1 MRIAHITAT
10 FPPYYAGTGL
20 VCYYQARELARLGHS
35 VTVFTAADP
44 SGEAPSPEG
53 VTVRRLPALFRM
65 GNAPFLPGLL
75 ALRDFDVLHLH
86 YPFIFGAEMV
96 RLVSVARRIPYVLTH
111 HNDLI
116 GDGVRRYLFDFY
128 TAVCAPP
135 VFRGARKYLVVS
147 RDHAASCRLAS
158 FFRRR
163 PADVVEVPNG
173 VDTEHFRPDVDGTEV
188 RRRYGIPE
196 SLRLV
201 LFVGSL
207 DRAHPFKGAG
217 YLLRAFARMGDQGV
231 GLMLVGDG
239 DLKPS
244 LVALAE
250 TLGIARRVWFVGTV
264 PHWDLPPYY
273 AASDLVVLPSFLE
286 SFGMV
291 LIEAM
296 ACGRPVLAHAI
307 PGARSVVRDG
317 EDGLLARPGDMDDL
331 VEKMRALL
339 EDPSRRAQM
348 GRQGRARVEAEYAW
362 PRIIPRLVQAYQEAL
377 ESDTDRHRWTR
388 ISSLTRH
395 LCRAF
400 SRTCSIRRPLI
411 SVRRWPAPGA
421 VPCVSLP
428 ATASTGRN
436 WPGGWN
442 SARTGRGMG
451 AVPSWSGPTPARRPA
466 RRSRTRWGR
475 SSQGAPWWSWP
486 GGGPG
491 EGEPSARSTPG
502 ARSRRRGVR

>member
-20 VCYYQARELARLGHS
+20 VCCYQAQGLARLGHS
-35 VTVFTAADP
+35 VTVFTAAGPVGDVP
-44 SGEAPSPEG
+44 PPEG

-75 ALRDFDVLHLH
+75 ALRDFDILHLH

-96 RLVSVARRIPYVLTH
+96 RLVSALRRIPYVLTH

-116 GDGVRRYLFDFY
+116 GDGARRYLFDLY
-128 TAVCAPP
+128 TAVCAPF

-147 RDHAASCRLAS
+147 RDHAASCRMAPL
-158 FFRRR
+158 FRC
-163 PADVVEVPNG
+163 PSDVIEVPNG
-173 VDTEHFRPDVDGTEV
+173 VDTDHFHPDVDGREV

-196 SLRLV
+196 ALRLV

-207 DRAHPFKGAG
+207 DRAHHFKGAG
-217 YLLRAFARMGDQGV
+217 YLLRAFARMGDERA

-244 LVALAE
+244 LVALAK

-264 PHWDLPPYY
+264 PHRDLPPCY
-273 AASDLVVLPSFLE
+273 AASDLVVLPSFPPE

-296 ACGRPVLAHAI
+296 ACGRPVLAHSI
-307 PGARSVVRDG
+307 PGVRSVVRDG
-317 EDGLLARPGDMDDL
+317 EDGLLARPGDMNDL

-339 EDPSRRAQM
+339 EDPQRRAQM

-377 ESDTDRHRWTR
+377 
-388 ISSLTRH
+388 
-395 LCRAF
+395 
-400 SRTCSIRRPLI
+400 
-411 SVRRWPAPGA
+411 G
-421 VPCVSLP
+421 
-428 ATASTGRN
+428 
-436 WPGGWN
+436 
-442 SARTGRGMG
+442 
-451 AVPSWSGPTPARRPA
+451 
-466 RRSRTRWGR
+466 
-475 SSQGAPWWSWP
+475 
-486 GGGPG
+486 
-491 EGEPSARSTPG
+491 
-502 ARSRRRGVR
+502 

>member
-35 VTVFTAADP
+35 VTVFTAAGPAGD
-44 SGEAPSPEG
+44 ALFPEG

-65 GNAPFLPGLL
+65 GNAPFLPGLV
-75 ALRDFDVLHLH
+75 ALRGFDLLHLH

-96 RLVSVARRIPYVLTH
+96 RLASAVRRIPYVLTH

-116 GDGVRRYLFDFY
+116 GDGVRRYLFNLY

-147 RDHAASCRLAS
+147 RDHAASCWMAPL
-158 FFRRR
+158 FRRR
-163 PADVVEVPNG
+163 PSDVIEVPNG
-173 VDTEHFRPDVDGTEV
+173 VDTDHFRPDVDGREV

-196 SLRLV
+196 SLRLA

-207 DRAHPFKGAG
+207 DRAHHFKGAG
-217 YLLRAFARMGDQGV
+217 YLLRAFARMGDEGV

-239 DLKPS
+239 DLRPS

-264 PHWDLPPYY
+264 PHRDLPPCY
-273 AASDLVVLPSFLE
+273 AASDLVVLPSFPPE

-296 ACGRPVLAHAI
+296 ACGRPVLAHSI
-307 PGARSVVRDG
+307 PGVRSVVRDG

-339 EDPSRRAQM
+339 EDPQRRAQM

-377 ESDTDRHRWTR
+377 E
-388 ISSLTRH
+388 
-395 LCRAF
+395 
-400 SRTCSIRRPLI
+400 
-411 SVRRWPAPGA
+411 
-421 VPCVSLP
+421 
-428 ATASTGRN
+428 
-436 WPGGWN
+436 
-442 SARTGRGMG
+442 
-451 AVPSWSGPTPARRPA
+451 
-466 RRSRTRWGR
+466 
-475 SSQGAPWWSWP
+475 
-486 GGGPG
+486 
-491 EGEPSARSTPG
+491 
-502 ARSRRRGVR
+502 

>member
-44 SGEAPSPEG
+44 SGDAPSPEG

-65 GNAPFLPGLL
+65 GNAPFLPGLV
-75 ALRDFDVLHLH
+75 ALRGFDILHLH

-96 RLVSVARRIPYVLTH
+96 RIVSAVRRIPYVLTH

-116 GDGVRRYLFDFY
+116 GDGVRRYLFNLY

-135 VFRGARKYLVVS
+135 VFRSARKYLVVS
-147 RDHAASCRLAS
+147 RDHAASCRIAPLL
-158 FFRRR
+158 RRR
-163 PADVVEVPNG
+163 PSDVIEVPNG
-173 VDTEHFRPDVDGTEV
+173 VDTDHFHPDVDGREV

-207 DRAHPFKGAG
+207 DRAHHFKGAG
-217 YLLRAFARMGDQGV
+217 YLLRAFARMGDGGA

-239 DLKPS
+239 DLRPS

-264 PHWDLPPYY
+264 PHRDLPPCY
-273 AASDLVVLPSFLE
+273 AASDLVVLPSFPPE

-296 ACGRPVLAHAI
+296 ACGRPVLAHSI
-307 PGARSVVRDG
+307 PGVRSVVRDG

-339 EDPSRRAQM
+339 EDPQRRAQM

-362 PRIIPRLVQAYQEAL
+362 PRIIHRLGPAYQEAL
-377 ESDTDRHRWTR
+377 E
-388 ISSLTRH
+388 
-395 LCRAF
+395 
-400 SRTCSIRRPLI
+400 
-411 SVRRWPAPGA
+411 
-421 VPCVSLP
+421 
-428 ATASTGRN
+428 
-436 WPGGWN
+436 
-442 SARTGRGMG
+442 
-451 AVPSWSGPTPARRPA
+451 
-466 RRSRTRWGR
+466 
-475 SSQGAPWWSWP
+475 
-486 GGGPG
+486 
-491 EGEPSARSTPG
+491 
-502 ARSRRRGVR
+502 